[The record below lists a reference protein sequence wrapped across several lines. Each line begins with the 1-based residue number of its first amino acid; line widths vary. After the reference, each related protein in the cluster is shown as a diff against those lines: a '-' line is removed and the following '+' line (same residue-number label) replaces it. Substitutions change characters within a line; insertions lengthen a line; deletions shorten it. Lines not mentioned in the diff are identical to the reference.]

1 MGLGFCP
8 NGLRWV
14 LNEIYGRYHIPLFI
28 AENGLGAIDNG
39 VDLFGYTWWGPID
52 LVSSS
57 TGEMKKR
64 YGFIYVD
71 LDNTGN
77 GTLERKRKDSFYY
90 YKKANITSTE
100 DMEAL
105 FASAW
110 ETFGRLDVV
119 IANAGVINFGYTW
132 ELTDEQVEKVMDIN
146 LIGTWRTDKYA
157 AQYMLKQGFGRIINI
172 SSTSGLYGTPQL
184 ATYCMSKWGILG
196 LTKTLAK
203 EVGSKGIIVNALCPT
218 KVKTPMCETMDYV
231 KFINDLTG
239 KDFKSVEEMYAGVPF
254 LEVEDIASMVYWL
267 GTSREAGK
275 FNGQG
280 VPLDLGTLQ

>member
-1 MGLGFCP
+1 MEEKKVVLITGGAMGQ
-8 NGLRWV
+8 
-14 LNEIYGRYHIPLFI
+14 GRAHAYKY
-28 AENGLGAIDNG
+28 AENGFNVVLAD
-39 VDLFGYTWWGPID
+39 
-52 LVSSS
+52 
-57 TGEMKKR
+57 M
-64 YGFIYVD
+64 
-71 LDNTGN
+71 LDPSHEAFKETIASCEAKEAKV
-77 GTLERKRKDSFYY
+77 LA
-90 YKKANITSTE
+90 KKANITSTE

-119 IANAGVINFGYTW
+119 IANAGVINFG
-132 ELTDEQVEKVMDIN
+132 
-146 LIGTWRTDKYA
+146 TDKYA

>member
-1 MGLGFCP
+1 MIQNIYEKILFRK
-8 NGLRWV
+8 NGLSIHKSIDK
-14 LNEIYGRYHIPLFI
+14 LCMHFI
-28 AENGLGAIDNG
+28 IIFYAFQVI
-39 VDLFGYTWWGPID
+39 
-52 LVSSS
+52 
-57 TGEMKKR
+57 
-64 YGFIYVD
+64 
-71 LDNTGN
+71 
-77 GTLERKRKDSFYY
+77 FYY
-90 YKKANITSTE
+90 SINKFFQVGWISYFSTFFYS
-100 DMEAL
+100 L
-105 FASAW
+105 SS
-110 ETFGRLDVV
+110 
-119 IANAGVINFGYTW
+119 NSPS
-132 ELTDEQVEKVMDIN
+132 
-146 LIGTWRTDKYA
+146 
-157 AQYMLKQGFGRIINI
+157 

-239 KDFKSVEEMYAGVPF
+239 EDFKSVEEMYAGVPF

>member
-1 MGLGFCP
+1 MEQRKVVLITGGAMGQ
-8 NGLRWV
+8 
-14 LNEIYGRYHIPLFI
+14 GRAHALKY
-28 AENGLGAIDNG
+28 AENGFDVVLGD
-39 VDLFGYTWWGPID
+39 
-52 LVSSS
+52 
-57 TGEMKKR
+57 M
-64 YGFIYVD
+64 
-71 LDNTGN
+71 LDPTD
-77 GTLERKRKDSFYY
+77 ERFQETVKEVEQRGG
-90 YKKANITSTE
+90 KALAVQCNITSDEQMQAMFQT
-100 DMEAL
+100 
-105 FASAW
+105 AW

-132 ELTDEQVEKVMDIN
+132 ELTDQQVQKVIDIN

-218 KVKTPMCETMDYV
+218 KVKTPMCETESYV

-239 KDFKSVEEMYAGVPF
+239 KNFANWQEMYEGVPF
-254 LEVEDIASMVYWL
+254 LEVDDIADMVYWL
-267 GTSREAGK
+267 GTSRAAGK
-275 FNGQG
+275 FNGRE
-280 VPLDLGTLQ
+280 VALDLGTLQ

>member
-1 MGLGFCP
+1 MEEKKVVLITGGAMGQ
-8 NGLRWV
+8 
-14 LNEIYGRYHIPLFI
+14 GRAHAYKY
-28 AENGLGAIDNG
+28 ADNG
-39 VDLFGYTWWGPID
+39 FNVILADMLDPHHEEYQKTIQ
-52 LVSSS
+52 
-57 TGEMKKR
+57 ECQKKGAEVLAVR
-64 YGFIYVD
+64 CD
-71 LDNTGN
+71 
-77 GTLERKRKDSFYY
+77 
-90 YKKANITSTE
+90 ITSTQ

-105 FASAW
+105 FQNAW
-110 ETFGRLDVV
+110 NQFHRLDVV
-119 IANAGVINFGYTW
+119 IANAGIINFGYTW

-203 EVGSKGIIVNALCPT
+203 EVGKKGIIVNALCPT
-218 KVKTPMCETMDYV
+218 KVKTPMCETMEYV
-231 KFINDLTG
+231 QFINDLTG
-239 KDFKSVEEMYAGVPF
+239 NHFQTVEEMYNGVPF

-275 FNGQG
+275 FNGRD
-280 VPLDLGTLQ
+280 VALDLGTLQ